1 MRPISKFVQS
11 TVSGERARFMTMKVP
26 PKLIRLDSGSPAFA
40 TPVHIRDAVKRALDE
55 GHTGYIM
62 EQGVAALQEAICE
75 QIAQETGVTYS
86 PGQVLVTNG
95 ASSGIYAVMTCLLD
109 PGDEVI
115 VFNPCYSLTAHVAKQ
130 LGAVP
135 VYVDHTADYQ
145 LNTDALRAA
154 FTPRTRIVY
163 LNNPNNPTGMVY
175 RREAIAAVVKLA
187 AERNV
192 IVLGDE
198 AYAKLLQPGEVHVP
212 LLSFG
217 ADRDQRDHLILAG
230 SLSKAYAMTGFR
242 LGYVV
247 APPDLIE
254 TIYGAHRAINGPICT
269 FVQYAGIAA
278 LRGPQDCIAQFNR
291 EYDRHAAIL
300 LKHARDV
307 PGLHPAMPQ
316 GAFYMWCRYDQP
328 IPAAELFVRMVE
340 RGVVVRTGSEFG
352 SAGEHHIR
360 LSYSVSQSDIEQ
372 GMAIVR
378 EVMGELMTEP
388 QRAG

>member
-1 MRPISKFVQS
+1 MRHISKFVQS
-11 TVSGERARFMTMKVP
+11 TISGERTRFMTMKVP
-26 PKLIRLDSGSPAFA
+26 PKLIRLDAGSPSFA
-40 TPVHIRDAVKRALDE
+40 TPPHIRDAVKQALDA

-75 QIAQETGVTYS
+75 QIARETGVTYS

-115 VFNPCYSLTAHVAKQ
+115 VFDPCYSLTAHVAKQ

-135 VYVDHTADYQ
+135 VYVNHTADYQ
-145 LNTDALRAA
+145 LDIEALRAA
-154 FTPRTRIVY
+154 FTPRTRLVY

-175 RREAIAAVVKLA
+175 RRADVAALVKLCG
-187 AERNV
+187 ERNV
-192 IVLGDE
+192 LVLSDE
-198 AYAKLLQPGEVHVP
+198 AYCKLLQPGQVHVP
-212 LLSFG
+212 VLSF
-217 ADRDQRDHLILAG
+217 ADYRDHLILVG
-230 SLSKAYAMTGFR
+230 SFSKTYAMTGFR

-247 APPDLIE
+247 APLDLIE

-278 LRGPQDCIAQFNR
+278 LRGPQDCIAEFNR
-291 EYDRHAAIL
+291 EYDRRAEYL
-300 LKHARDV
+300 LKLARAV

-316 GAFYMWCRYDQP
+316 GAFYMWCRYDQAL
-328 IPAAELFVRMVE
+328 PAVELFVRLVE

-360 LSYSVSQSDIEQ
+360 LSYCASHEDMDH
-372 GMAIVR
+372 GMAVVT
-378 EVMGELMTEP
+378 EVMGEL
-388 QRAG
+388 QRSTA